1 MALGSIQVTQSKTL
15 DDQQRLPMV
24 LCVHFEYMI
33 SIKQTLNLLNQ
44 LS

>member
-1 MALGSIQVTQSKTL
+1 MINEIVVQNVF

-33 SIKQTLNLLNQ
+33 SIKQTFKLLNQ
-44 LS
+44 LR